1 VLLISSE
8 YEDVMQYA
16 ELIAYDDRVA
26 RQFADYRAAIRS
38 APAIDGRRIDISGVV
53 QMLNAA
59 LDARTPLSVIRSGD
73 GEGACLFHAFDG
85 LPDLK
90 RAVLA
95 RTLGLHFG
103 SQAYT
108 GEDFAFWSGEMR
120 RAMFGADIVTAA
132 RNQATMNRLLAEDT
146 VDYRGHV
153 GATYGNVFV
162 AENAYRLGSI
172 YEDGYLHRALLARYA
187 DIFGG
192 REVVLVTCHQPVSEP
207 FAARFNCRVVSV
219 VDIPNQ
225 ALNANGRL
233 SVPLY
238 PDLYEAKRQEIIS
251 HSMPGRLVVV
261 AAGLAAKP
269 YCVDAAGA
277 GAVAL
282 DVGSMM
288 DVWAGIGVRGYQ
300 TDEFV
305 AQHRL

>member
-1 VLLISSE
+1 
-8 YEDVMQYA
+8 MQYA
-16 ELIAYDDRVA
+16 HLVAYDDRVA
-26 RQFADYRAAIRS
+26 RQFAEYRTTIRT
-38 APAIDGRRIDISGVV
+38 APKIDGRRIDISGVV

-59 LDARTPLSVIRSGD
+59 LDARAPLSVIRSGD

-90 RAVLA
+90 RAVVA

-103 SQAYT
+103 AQAYT
-108 GEDFAFWSGEMR
+108 GEDFDFWSGEMR

-132 RNQATMNRLLAEDT
+132 RNQATMDRLLAEET
-146 VDYRGHV
+146 ADYRGHV

-162 AENAYRLGSI
+162 ADNAHRLGAI
-172 YEDGYLHRALLARYA
+172 YEDGYLHRALLPRYREIFSGR
-187 DIFGG
+187 DI
-192 REVVLVTCHQPVSEP
+192 VLVSPHDM
-207 FAARFNCRVVSV
+207 AAAFSRHFGCNVVATV
-219 VDIPNQ
+219 VIPNQ
-225 ALNANGRL
+225 ALNANGKL
-233 SVPLY
+233 PAPLY
-238 PDLYEAKRQEIIS
+238 PDLYEVKRQEIIG
-251 HSMPGRLVVV
+251 HSLPGRLVVV